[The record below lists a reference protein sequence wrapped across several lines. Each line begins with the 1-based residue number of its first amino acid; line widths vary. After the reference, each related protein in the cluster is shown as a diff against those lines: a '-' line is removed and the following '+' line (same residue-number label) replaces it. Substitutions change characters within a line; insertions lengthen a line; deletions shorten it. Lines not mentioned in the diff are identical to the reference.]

1 MPFNVFKGFRRHGR
15 LDEDSGRYPSIRR
28 QALTKGFRRN
38 YEVGLRIAR
47 THYYSRHESHCCY
60 QPEEQEEILPVLPP
74 NFSRHPSVQNYSDTN
89 SLDGESY
96 VEVPR
101 DLRPPSIH
109 HAPSMHDMP
118 AIEREEYLDHPYEPS
133 MHHVGMPP
141 SAQEEYSDFGDIGE
155 SPMSDSPQYPMGG
168 YSGRDMVH
176 DPVQLNPPPIETV
189 ESMDSRNNDHYIEDG
204 RRHPAFRQAGSQV
217 CSQSVCRRF

>member
-28 QALTKGFRRN
+28 QVLTKGFQRN
-38 YEVGLRIAR
+38 YEVGLCISR
-47 THYYSRHESHCCY
+47 THHCSRHEYCFY
-60 QPEEQEEILPVLPP
+60 QPEAQEEILPVLPP
-74 NFSRHPSVQNYSDTN
+74 NFPRQQNYSDTN

-101 DLRPPSIH
+101 DHHPPSIH
-109 HAPSMHDMP
+109 RAPSIHDMP
-118 AIEREEYLDHPYEPS
+118 AIERDEYPDHPYEPS
-133 MHHVGMPP
+133 MHHFSMPP
-141 SAQEEYSDFGDIGE
+141 PEEYSDIGE
-155 SPMSDSPQYPMGG
+155 SPMSDMPQYPMGG

-176 DPVQLNPPPIETV
+176 DPVQLNPPPIETT
-189 ESMDSRNNDHYIEDG
+189 ESMDSRNTDHYVEDG

-217 CSQSVCRRF
+217 CS